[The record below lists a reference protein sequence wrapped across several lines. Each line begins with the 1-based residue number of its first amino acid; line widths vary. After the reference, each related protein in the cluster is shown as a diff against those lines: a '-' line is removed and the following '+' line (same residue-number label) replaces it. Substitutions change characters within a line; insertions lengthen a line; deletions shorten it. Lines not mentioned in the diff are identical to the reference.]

1 MPDQYPVAISHLD
14 KNIRRRLNEALAD
27 ILGGQDWMII
37 TREPGLN
44 SKAWTAWKMPIP
56 AELADH
62 DPAGL
67 KDQRLLQTLAF
78 AQAAIARTGA
88 VPFEER

>member
-1 MPDQYPVAISHLD
+1 MPDQYPVAISGLD

-27 ILGGQDWMII
+27 ILGDQDWLLI

-44 SKAWTAWKMPIP
+44 SKAWAAWKMPIP

-67 KDQRLLQTLAF
+67 KDQRLLQTLGF
-78 AQAAIARTGA
+78 AQAAIAQTG
-88 VPFEER
+88 VVHFEGR